1 MEWDRGG
8 GERILGPCTTCQNH
22 PAGGIK
28 VLSAFA
34 RQEGKMR
41 SLSCPANTMGWR
53 NPSTATCCLGSR
65 VGFFCWCLAIV
76 GWVLPKR
83 FTVVSLP
90 FPPTVWLKRIGFS
103 WSPFCLCLLLVPG
116 LRLLQH
122 PPGYMGGDKN
132 TQKTYYL
139 CHSFSLKVC
148 RQSAFLFPHFRV
160 FLCLFVRC
168 FSCKGRPKGKKKKKT
183 PPSWHKQKSLPNDYF
198 LC

>member
-90 FPPTVWLKRIGFS
+90 FPPSLVKENWLFLESVLSVPVVGSKLEAFTTPSRI
-103 WSPFCLCLLLVPG
+103 
-116 LRLLQH
+116 
-122 PPGYMGGDKN
+122 Y
-132 TQKTYYL
+132 
-139 CHSFSLKVC
+139 
-148 RQSAFLFPHFRV
+148 
-160 FLCLFVRC
+160 
-168 FSCKGRPKGKKKKKT
+168 GR
-183 PPSWHKQKSLPNDYF
+183 
-198 LC
+198 